1 MGCTGSVVEDADP
14 ARRLMIVLFALLLW
28 LLAEAAVVALLA
40 EWAGAAVA
48 LLLLVGLSV
57 AGWFVLRGATRAARN
72 RAQQLSLDPSSA
84 RTEDLD
90 LFTRWLAG
98 LLLLI
103 PGILSGIVGLI
114 LLIPPVQAVTRDRLT
129 RRFAGRVGPFSAQY
143 TVITGEVVRNDPD
156 PEPGPY
162 PQLPPA
168 AQPAP
173 GDKDE

>member
-1 MGCTGSVVEDADP
+1 
-14 ARRLMIVLFALLLW
+14 MIVLLALFLW

-48 LLLLVGLSV
+48 LFLLVGLSV

-72 RAQQLSLDPSSA
+72 RAQQLSVDPNSA
-84 RTEDLD
+84 RIEDLD

-103 PGILSGIVGLI
+103 PGILSGLI
-114 LLIPPVQAVTRDRLT
+114 GAVLLIPPVQTLARDRVT
-129 RRFAGRVGPFSAQY
+129 RRFAGRVGPLSAQY

-156 PEPGPY
+156 PQPPTY
-162 PQLPPA
+162 LQLPPA
-168 AQPAP
+168 DEPPPADGKP
-173 GDKDE
+173 FDRDPR